1 MIKQRAALLNKGFV
15 LKRTHKAIVQN
26 ILTSFDTSNAGTNY
40 ALERRD
46 DNSNR

>member
-1 MIKQRAALLNKGFV
+1 MINQKTALLNKGFV

-40 ALERRD
+40 ALERKD
-46 DNSNR
+46 EN